1 MDDKTKT
8 LVNQC
13 IRSIDDI
20 KRQEDELKA
29 KRIKAETWLMETLK
43 VNPAD
48 KKTESFENE
57 TFKVSF
63 KKNVDTKV
71 DYDKLIQIKA
81 EHKDIDLSTLFRFKA
96 EVAAKGYN
104 AATDEVKTLL
114 APALTTKANKPQIE
128 IIYKEG

>member
-81 EHKDIDLSTLFRFKA
+81 EHKDIDISGLFRFKA
-96 EVAAKGYN
+96 EGAAKNYN
-104 AATDEVKTLL
+104 AASDDVKVLL

>member
-13 IRSIDDI
+13 IQSINDI
-20 KRQEDELKA
+20 KRQEEELKA
-29 KRIKAETWLMETLK
+29 KRFKAETWLMDTLK

-81 EHKDIDLSTLFRFKA
+81 EHKDIDLSTLFRFNA

-104 AATDEVKTLL
+104 AATDEVKALL

>member
-8 LVNQC
+8 LINQC
-13 IRSIDDI
+13 IRSIDDL
-20 KRQEDELKA
+20 KKQEDELKA

-81 EHKDIDLSTLFRFKA
+81 EHKDIDISGLFRFKA